1 MKKKLLALLLAV
13 AVMASL
19 VVLPAQALSAAD
31 FTDVPAD
38 SWFYEDVDFVTT
50 HGYFIGRGNG
60 IFAPDD
66 MLTREELATI
76 LARLD
81 GANLSNNDVSP
92 YADVEAGRW
101 SAAAI
106 QWMSRTGITQGTG
119 NGNFN
124 PTGQLTRQ
132 ELAVF
137 VARFVE
143 YYTARHNYRLAPKLV
158 VPEFPDLE
166 DADEWARE
174 AIETDR
180 KNGLIYGFQD
190 NCFYPKLTSTRA
202 QIAAI
207 IHRLVVE
214 LSIVPTPT
222 TRVVVTYNFNWP
234 AAAGTAPY
242 TTRST
247 GKTYTPTE
255 PSDPALIPAG
265 YVFAG
270 WNTKADGTGEGRA
283 VNTMYTTNSSLT
295 LYAQWLEATDYIGI
309 AMNKATNQFNAAVAP
324 KLDGA
329 KLLQGN
335 VTVGT
340 EPLVLNTVIDP
351 ADTRAQEATA
361 SVTLTGD
368 VLAEIIRFAT
378 STAMTLINVDET
390 TARAEIAAYVD
401 AIIDEVEAATDVQL
415 TAFTREDI
423 IASVGQSLGRYAHA
437 FHTNFME
444 AGKYV
449 ARDCVVDADGLTFT
463 FDASSETEAHI
474 AESKHDSVV
483 NLATGLTRQFLANLQ
498 SVTSYTDKVDLTAVV
513 TFTFSDST
521 TYGADTV
528 NFPHVYPYTIHLTLD
543 GNGQLEYKY
552 DSGNYLKINI
562 TKATQ
567 TQFNNGIAQIVE
579 TESSGLVTVPDD
591 YLKATLA
598 DMKFST
604 LGDLLGTPT
613 AAAIASDMFGF
624 IQTLQGIIATV
635 MPADSAVT
643 INGVTIDKA
652 SSAAFI
658 GATTPA
664 AATAALSALLKTP
677 GLAELSLSD
686 FAVGSEKTV
695 QATSYGDTHSFKLAI
710 EIQ

>member
-50 HGYFIGRGNG
+50 HEYFIGRGNG

-214 LSIVPTPT
+214 LSIVPTST

-247 GKTYTPTE
+247 GRTYTPTE

-309 AMNKATNQFNAAVAP
+309 AVRKSMEQYNATVLP
-324 KLDGA
+324 KVDGA
-329 KLLQGN
+329 TILKGDITL
-335 VTVGT
+335 GT
-340 EPLVLNTVIDP
+340 KPVSFNTVIDP
-351 ADTRAQEATA
+351 ADTRAQEVSG
-361 SVTLTGD
+361 SVALTGD

-378 STAMTLINVDET
+378 SAALTMVNVDAP
-390 TARAEIAAYVD
+390 TAKAEINAYVD
-401 AIIDEVEAATDVQL
+401 AVIAEVKAATGVEI
-415 TAFTREDI
+415 TAFTREAI
-423 IASVGQSLGRYAHA
+423 ISSLGQALGDYAHA
-437 FHTNFME
+437 FHSSFLE

-449 ARDCVVDADGLTFT
+449 FGTCVVDANGKTFT
-463 FDASSETEAHI
+463 IDASAETEAHLVETKRQ
-474 AESKHDSVV
+474 ATV
-483 NLATGLTRQFLANLQ
+483 NLATGLTQQLLADLQ
-498 SVTSYTDKVDLTAVV
+498 TKATSYTDKLDLTAVA
-513 TFTFSDST
+513 TFTFSDGT
-521 TYGADTV
+521 TYGTDTAA
-528 NFPHVYPYTIHLTLD
+528 FPHVYPLTMNLSLNGD
-543 GNGQLEYKY
+543 GQVEYKY
-552 DSGNYLKINI
+552 SAGHYLKINI
-562 TKATQ
+562 TEAAQAQFVEDINKVVKAES
-567 TQFNNGIAQIVE
+567 GIDVNFDFKTTMAE
-579 TESSGLVTVPDD
+579 MKLSKMAEL
-591 YLKATLA
+591 LA
-598 DMKFST
+598 
-604 LGDLLGTPT
+604 TPT
-613 AAAIASDMFGF
+613 AASIAADSFGF
-624 IQTLQGIIATV
+624 IKTLQGIIATV
-635 MPADSAVT
+635 MPADAAVA
-643 INGVTIDKA
+643 INGVSIDKA
-652 SSAAFI
+652 STAAFVTATSAAD
-658 GATTPA
+658 AV
-664 AATAALSALLKTP
+664 AALSALLKTP
-677 GLAELSLSD
+677 GLAELSLND

-695 QATSYGDTHSFKLAI
+695 NVTSYGNSHSFKLGI
-710 EIQ
+710 EVK